1 MPAAY
6 LRPKRFARKGGEH
19 GAAATPTIVIAP
31 PEPESAPGREE
42 APERPPAASTA
53 PQPAIDERLA
63 RRLEEVEG
71 VVDQAARSVTRRA
84 ERVRSMLAD
93 TLGAAGGDLPS

>member
-1 MPAAY
+1 MAEPN
-6 LRPKRFARKGGEH
+6 GVDH
-19 GAAATPTIVIAP
+19 GL
-31 PEPESAPGREE
+31 PEPDDWLEWVPAEVQE
-42 APERPPAASTA
+42 AMRKPRFRRLTPDERIRWHGQE
-53 PQPAIDERLA
+53 PQPANDERLA